1 MVYVYKDARIRL
13 VQNLN
18 NDMKLS
24 NGIIGTLRY
33 VLLYEDK
40 QDQIPYGDNVE

>member
-1 MVYVYKDARIRL
+1 MLYVYKNARIRL

-24 NGIIGTLRY
+24 NGMKGTLR
-33 VLLYEDK
+33 
-40 QDQIPYGDNVE
+40 